1 MEGEAV
7 WHAWGVTLMGF
18 SPAHI
23 KRCTLTWEAPD
34 YSASY
39 PAGYTDQG
47 VAVIAVAQEHRKA
60 QGFCYSALS
69 TVVFISKQDGT
80 RTVVNEEP
88 MLFTHVHSLMECCD
102 EVHPCLLGRAVLS
115 AWDVVPE
122 QYRQN
127 LVTIAADRKNL
138 KHLFRD
144 CDQLKG
150 IMEYRAF
157 EKVLDPYDNHSL
169 GEVHVK
175 LAGTPAYERMQAE
188 VCAARTAVDE
198 MVEEALT
205 PRPLDQLQDYSVFTD
220 CSFRSTHNKK
230 YQRGGRMGIA
240 GVSEDGFYFHAHYDG
255 VNIMTGELSA
265 MLAAYTVF
273 HSGSRRL
280 IIHTDSLGALTFVL
294 RLAHSRWAFEAWV
307 SEGIQDER
315 VVAQMRSLTEAIRE
329 KRVLVK
335 HVPGHTG
342 HGLQESSD
350 SVSKM
355 HRHFPGQIVDKRH
368 QSEFNQR
375 CESIITALSGCAKAV
390 RLLAPEWLQI
400 KPSSIHTGN
409 RLWR

>member
-1 MEGEAV
+1 MV
-7 WHAWGVTLMGF
+7 F

-23 KRCTLTWEAPD
+23 KRCALTWEAPD

-47 VAVIAVAQEHRKA
+47 VAVIAVAQEHRQA

-80 RTVVNEEP
+80 RTVINEEP
-88 MLFTHVHSLMECCD
+88 LLFQHTHSLMESCD
-102 EVHPCLLGRAVLS
+102 EVHPRLLGRAVLA
-115 AWDVVPE
+115 AWDHIPE
-122 QYRQN
+122 QYRCN
-127 LVTIAADRKNL
+127 LVTIAADRKHL

-144 CDQLKG
+144 CDHLKT

-188 VCAARTAVDE
+188 VTRTRETVDA
-198 MVEEALT
+198 MVHDALA
-205 PRPLDQLQDYSVFTD
+205 PRPLEQLEDYSVFTD

-240 GVSEDGFYFHAHYDG
+240 GVSEDGFYFHSHYDG

-265 MLAAYTVF
+265 VLAAYTVF

-280 IIHTDSLGALTFVL
+280 IINTDSLGAITFVL
-294 RLAHSRWAFEAWV
+294 RLAHSRWTFETWA
-307 SEGIQDER
+307 SEGVQDER

-355 HRHFPGQIVDKRH
+355 HRHFPGQVVDKRH

-375 CESIITALSGCAKAV
+375 CESIITALAGCAKAV
-390 RLLAPEWLQI
+390 RLMAPDWVQI
-400 KPSSIHTGN
+400 KPSSIHAGN

>member
-1 MEGEAV
+1 MV
-7 WHAWGVTLMGF
+7 F

-23 KRCTLTWEAPD
+23 KRCALTWEAPD

-47 VAVIAVAQEHRKA
+47 VAVIAVAQEHRQA

-80 RTVVNEEP
+80 RAVINEEP
-88 MLFTHVHSLMECCD
+88 LLFQHTHSLMESCD
-102 EVHPCLLGRAVLS
+102 EVHPRLLGRAVLA
-115 AWDVVPE
+115 AWDHIPE
-122 QYRQN
+122 QYRCN
-127 LVTIAADRKNL
+127 LVTIAADRKHL

-144 CDQLKG
+144 CDHLKT

-175 LAGTPAYERMQAE
+175 LAGPPAYERMQAE
-188 VCAARTAVDE
+188 VTRTRETVDA
-198 MVEEALT
+198 MVHDALA
-205 PRPLDQLQDYSVFTD
+205 PRPLEQLEDYSVFTD

-240 GVSEDGFYFHAHYDG
+240 GVSEDGFYFHSHYDG

-265 MLAAYTVF
+265 VLAAYTVF

-280 IIHTDSLGALTFVL
+280 IINTDSLGAITFVL
-294 RLAHSRWAFEAWV
+294 RLAHSRWTFETWA
-307 SEGIQDER
+307 SEGVQDER

-375 CESIITALSGCAKAV
+375 CESIITALAGCAKAV
-390 RLLAPEWLQI
+390 RLMAPDWVQI
-400 KPSSIHTGN
+400 KPSSIHAGN

>member
-1 MEGEAV
+1 MV
-7 WHAWGVTLMGF
+7 F

-23 KRCTLTWEAPD
+23 KRCALTWEAPD

-47 VAVIAVAQEHRKA
+47 VAVIAVAQEHRQA

-80 RTVVNEEP
+80 RAVINEEP
-88 MLFTHVHSLMECCD
+88 LLFQHTHSLMESCD
-102 EVHPCLLGRAVLS
+102 EVHPRLLGRAVLA
-115 AWDVVPE
+115 AWDHIPE
-122 QYRQN
+122 QYRCN
-127 LVTIAADRKNL
+127 LVTIAADRKHL

-144 CDQLKG
+144 CDHLKT

-188 VCAARTAVDE
+188 VTRTRETVDD
-198 MVEEALT
+198 MVHDALA
-205 PRPLDQLQDYSVFTD
+205 PRPLEQLEAYSVFTD

-240 GVSEDGFYFHAHYDG
+240 GVSEDGFYFHSHYDG

-265 MLAAYTVF
+265 VLAAYTVF

-280 IIHTDSLGALTFVL
+280 IINTDSLGAITFVL
-294 RLAHSRWAFEAWV
+294 RLAHSRWTFETWA
-307 SEGIQDER
+307 SEGVQDER

-375 CESIITALSGCAKAV
+375 CESIITALAGCAKAV
-390 RLLAPEWLQI
+390 RLMAPDWVQI
-400 KPSSIHTGN
+400 KPSSIHAGN

>member
-1 MEGEAV
+1 MV
-7 WHAWGVTLMGF
+7 F

-23 KRCTLTWEAPD
+23 KRCALTWEAPD

-47 VAVIAVAQEHRKA
+47 VAVIAVAQEHRQA

-80 RTVVNEEP
+80 RAVINEEP
-88 MLFTHVHSLMECCD
+88 LLFQHTHSLMESCD
-102 EVHPCLLGRAVLS
+102 EVHPRLLGRAVLA
-115 AWDVVPE
+115 AWDHIPE
-122 QYRQN
+122 QYRCN
-127 LVTIAADRKNL
+127 LVTIAADRKHL

-144 CDQLKG
+144 CDHLKT

-188 VCAARTAVDE
+188 VTRTRETVDA
-198 MVEEALT
+198 MVHDALA
-205 PRPLDQLQDYSVFTD
+205 PRPLEQLEDYSVFTD

-240 GVSEDGFYFHAHYDG
+240 GVSEDGFYFHSHYDG

-265 MLAAYTVF
+265 VLAAYTVF

-280 IIHTDSLGALTFVL
+280 IINTDSLGAITFVL
-294 RLAHSRWAFEAWV
+294 RLAHSRWAFETWA
-307 SEGIQDER
+307 SEGVQDER
-315 VVAQMRSLTEAIRE
+315 VVAQMRALTEAIRE

-375 CESIITALSGCAKAV
+375 CESIITALAGCAKAV
-390 RLLAPEWLQI
+390 RLMAPDWMQI
-400 KPSSIHTGN
+400 KPSSIHAGN

>member
-1 MEGEAV
+1 MV
-7 WHAWGVTLMGF
+7 F

-23 KRCTLTWEAPD
+23 KRCALTWEAPD

-47 VAVIAVAQEHRKA
+47 VAVIAVAQEHRQA

-80 RTVVNEEP
+80 RAVINEEP
-88 MLFTHVHSLMECCD
+88 LLFQHTHSLMESCD
-102 EVHPCLLGRAVLS
+102 EVHPRLLGRAVLA
-115 AWDVVPE
+115 AWDHIPE
-122 QYRQN
+122 QYRCN
-127 LVTIAADRKNL
+127 LVTIAADRKHL

-144 CDQLKG
+144 CDHLKT

-188 VCAARTAVDE
+188 VTRTRETVDD
-198 MVEEALT
+198 MVHDALA
-205 PRPLDQLQDYSVFTD
+205 PRPLEQLEDYSVFTD

-240 GVSEDGFYFHAHYDG
+240 GVSEDGFYFHSHYDG

-265 MLAAYTVF
+265 VLAAYTVF

-280 IIHTDSLGALTFVL
+280 IINTDSLGAITFVL
-294 RLAHSRWAFEAWV
+294 RLAHSRWTFETWASDGV
-307 SEGIQDER
+307 QDER

-375 CESIITALSGCAKAV
+375 CESIITALAGCAKAV
-390 RLLAPEWLQI
+390 RLMAPDWVQI
-400 KPSSIHTGN
+400 KPSSIHAGN

>member
-1 MEGEAV
+1 MV
-7 WHAWGVTLMGF
+7 F

-23 KRCTLTWEAPD
+23 KRCALTWEAPD

-47 VAVIAVAQEHRKA
+47 VAVIAVAQEHRQA

-80 RTVVNEEP
+80 RAVINEEP
-88 MLFTHVHSLMECCD
+88 LLFQHTHSLMESCD
-102 EVHPCLLGRAVLS
+102 EGHPRLLGRAVLA
-115 AWDVVPE
+115 AWDHIPE
-122 QYRQN
+122 QYRCN
-127 LVTIAADRKNL
+127 LVTIAADRKHL

-144 CDQLKG
+144 CDHLKT

-188 VCAARTAVDE
+188 VTRTRETVDA
-198 MVEEALT
+198 MVHDALA
-205 PRPLDQLQDYSVFTD
+205 PRPLEQLEDYSVFTD

-240 GVSEDGFYFHAHYDG
+240 GVSEDGFYFHSHYDG

-265 MLAAYTVF
+265 VLAAYTVF

-280 IIHTDSLGALTFVL
+280 IINTDSLGAITFVL
-294 RLAHSRWAFEAWV
+294 RLAHSRWTFETWA
-307 SEGIQDER
+307 SEGVQDER

-375 CESIITALSGCAKAV
+375 CESIITALAGCAKAV
-390 RLLAPEWLQI
+390 RLMAPDWVQI
-400 KPSSIHTGN
+400 KPSSIHAGN

>member
-1 MEGEAV
+1 MV
-7 WHAWGVTLMGF
+7 F

-23 KRCTLTWEAPD
+23 KRCALTWEAPD

-47 VAVIAVAQEHRKA
+47 VAVIAVAQEHRQA

-69 TVVFISKQDGT
+69 TVVFISKQDGA
-80 RTVVNEEP
+80 RVVINEEP
-88 MLFTHVHSLMECCD
+88 LLFQHTHSLMESCD
-102 EVHPCLLGRAVLS
+102 EVHPRLLGRAVLA
-115 AWDVVPE
+115 AWDHIPE
-122 QYRQN
+122 QYRCN
-127 LVTIAADRKNL
+127 LVTIAADRKHL

-144 CDQLKG
+144 CDHLKT

-188 VCAARTAVDE
+188 VTRTRETVDA
-198 MVEEALT
+198 MVHDALA
-205 PRPLDQLQDYSVFTD
+205 PRPLEQLEDYSVFTD

-240 GVSEDGFYFHAHYDG
+240 GVSEDGFYFHSHYDG

-265 MLAAYTVF
+265 VLAAYTVF

-280 IIHTDSLGALTFVL
+280 IINTDSLGAITFVL
-294 RLAHSRWAFEAWV
+294 RLAHSRWTFETWA
-307 SEGIQDER
+307 SEGVQDER

-342 HGLQESSD
+342 HGLLESSD

-375 CESIITALSGCAKAV
+375 CESIITALAGCAKAV
-390 RLLAPEWLQI
+390 RLMAPDWVQI
-400 KPSSIHTGN
+400 KPSSIHAGN

>member
-1 MEGEAV
+1 MV
-7 WHAWGVTLMGF
+7 F

-23 KRCTLTWEAPD
+23 KRCALTWEAPD

-47 VAVIAVAQEHRKA
+47 VAVIAVAQEHRQA

-69 TVVFISKQDGT
+69 TVVFISKQEGT
-80 RTVVNEEP
+80 RAVINEEP
-88 MLFTHVHSLMECCD
+88 LLFQHTHSLMESCD
-102 EVHPCLLGRAVLS
+102 EVHPRLLGRAVLA
-115 AWDVVPE
+115 AWDHIPE
-122 QYRQN
+122 QYRCN
-127 LVTIAADRKNL
+127 LVTIAADRKHL

-144 CDQLKG
+144 CDHLKT

-188 VCAARTAVDE
+188 VTRTRETVDA
-198 MVEEALT
+198 MVHDALA
-205 PRPLDQLQDYSVFTD
+205 PRPLEQLEDYSVFTD

-240 GVSEDGFYFHAHYDG
+240 GVSEDGFYFHSHYDG

-265 MLAAYTVF
+265 VLAAYTVF

-280 IIHTDSLGALTFVL
+280 IINTDSLGAITFVL
-294 RLAHSRWAFEAWV
+294 RLAHSRWTFETWA
-307 SEGIQDER
+307 SEGVQDER

-375 CESIITALSGCAKAV
+375 CESIITALAGCAKAV
-390 RLLAPEWLQI
+390 RLMAPDWVQI
-400 KPSSIHTGN
+400 KPSSIHAGN

>member
-1 MEGEAV
+1 MV
-7 WHAWGVTLMGF
+7 F

-23 KRCTLTWEAPD
+23 KRCALTWEAPD

-47 VAVIAVAQEHRKA
+47 VAVIAVAQEHRQA

-80 RTVVNEEP
+80 RAVINEEP
-88 MLFTHVHSLMECCD
+88 LLFQHTHSLMESCD
-102 EVHPCLLGRAVLS
+102 EVHPRLLGRAVLA
-115 AWDVVPE
+115 AWDHIPE
-122 QYRQN
+122 QYRCN
-127 LVTIAADRKNL
+127 LVTIAADRKHL

-144 CDQLKG
+144 CDHLKT

-188 VCAARTAVDE
+188 VTRTRETVDA
-198 MVEEALT
+198 MVHDALA
-205 PRPLDQLQDYSVFTD
+205 PRPLEQLEDYSVFTD

-240 GVSEDGFYFHAHYDG
+240 GVSEDGFYFHSHYDG

-265 MLAAYTVF
+265 VLVAYTVF

-280 IIHTDSLGALTFVL
+280 IINTDSLGAITFVL
-294 RLAHSRWAFEAWV
+294 RLAHSRWTFETWA
-307 SEGIQDER
+307 SEGVQDER

-375 CESIITALSGCAKAV
+375 CESIITALAGCAKAV
-390 RLLAPEWLQI
+390 RLMAPDWVQI
-400 KPSSIHTGN
+400 KPSSIHAGN

>member
-1 MEGEAV
+1 MV
-7 WHAWGVTLMGF
+7 F

-23 KRCTLTWEAPD
+23 KRCALTWEAPD

-47 VAVIAVAQEHRKA
+47 VAVIAVAQEHRQA

-80 RTVVNEEP
+80 RAVINEEP
-88 MLFTHVHSLMECCD
+88 LLFQHTHSLMESCD
-102 EVHPCLLGRAVLS
+102 EVHPRLLGRAVLA
-115 AWDVVPE
+115 AWDYIPE
-122 QYRQN
+122 QYRCN
-127 LVTIAADRKNL
+127 LVTIAADRKHL

-144 CDQLKG
+144 CDHLKT

-188 VCAARTAVDE
+188 VTRTRETVDA
-198 MVEEALT
+198 MVHDALA
-205 PRPLDQLQDYSVFTD
+205 PRPLEQLEDYSVFTD

-230 YQRGGRMGIA
+230 YQRGGRMDIA
-240 GVSEDGFYFHAHYDG
+240 GVSEDGFYFHSHYDG

-265 MLAAYTVF
+265 VLAAYTVF

-280 IIHTDSLGALTFVL
+280 IINTDSLGAITFVL
-294 RLAHSRWAFEAWV
+294 RLAHSRWTFETWA
-307 SEGIQDER
+307 SEGVQDER

-375 CESIITALSGCAKAV
+375 CESIITALAGCAKAV
-390 RLLAPEWLQI
+390 RLMAPDWVQI
-400 KPSSIHTGN
+400 KPSSIHAGN

>member
-1 MEGEAV
+1 MV
-7 WHAWGVTLMGF
+7 F

-23 KRCTLTWEAPD
+23 KRCALTWEAPD

-47 VAVIAVAQEHRKA
+47 VAVIAVAQEHRQA

-69 TVVFISKQDGT
+69 TVVFISKQDCT
-80 RTVVNEEP
+80 RAVINEEP
-88 MLFTHVHSLMECCD
+88 LLFQHTHSLMESCD
-102 EVHPCLLGRAVLS
+102 EVHPRLLGRAVLA
-115 AWDVVPE
+115 AWDHIPE
-122 QYRQN
+122 QYRCN
-127 LVTIAADRKNL
+127 LVTIAADRKHL

-144 CDQLKG
+144 CDHLKT

-188 VCAARTAVDE
+188 VTRTRETVDA
-198 MVEEALT
+198 MVHDALA
-205 PRPLDQLQDYSVFTD
+205 PRPLEQLEDYNVFTD

-240 GVSEDGFYFHAHYDG
+240 GVSEDGFYFHSHYDG

-265 MLAAYTVF
+265 VLAAYTVF

-280 IIHTDSLGALTFVL
+280 IINTDSLGAITFVL
-294 RLAHSRWAFEAWV
+294 RLAHSRWTFETWA
-307 SEGIQDER
+307 SEGVQDER

-375 CESIITALSGCAKAV
+375 CESIITALAGCAKAV
-390 RLLAPEWLQI
+390 RLMAPDWVQI
-400 KPSSIHTGN
+400 KPSSIHAGN

>member
-1 MEGEAV
+1 MV
-7 WHAWGVTLMGF
+7 F

-23 KRCTLTWEAPD
+23 KRCALTWEAPD

-47 VAVIAVAQEHRKA
+47 VAVIAVAQEHRQA

-80 RTVVNEEP
+80 RSVINEEP
-88 MLFTHVHSLMECCD
+88 LLFQHTHSLMESCD
-102 EVHPCLLGRAVLS
+102 EVHPRLLGRAVLA
-115 AWDVVPE
+115 AWDHIPE
-122 QYRQN
+122 QYRCN
-127 LVTIAADRKNL
+127 LVTIAADRKHL

-144 CDQLKG
+144 CDHLKT

-188 VCAARTAVDE
+188 VTRTRETVDA
-198 MVEEALT
+198 MVHDALA
-205 PRPLDQLQDYSVFTD
+205 PRPLEQLEDYSVFTD

-240 GVSEDGFYFHAHYDG
+240 GVSEDGFYFHSHYDG

-265 MLAAYTVF
+265 VLAAYTVF

-280 IIHTDSLGALTFVL
+280 IINTDSLGAITFVL
-294 RLAHSRWAFEAWV
+294 RLAHSRWTFETWA
-307 SEGIQDER
+307 SEGVQDER

-375 CESIITALSGCAKAV
+375 CESIITALAGCAKAV
-390 RLLAPEWLQI
+390 RLMAPDWVQI
-400 KPSSIHTGN
+400 KPSSIHAGN

>member
-1 MEGEAV
+1 MV
-7 WHAWGVTLMGF
+7 F

-23 KRCTLTWEAPD
+23 KRCALTWEAPD

-47 VAVIAVAQEHRKA
+47 VAVIAVAQEHRQA

-69 TVVFISKQDGT
+69 TVVFISKQDGA
-80 RTVVNEEP
+80 RVVINEEP
-88 MLFTHVHSLMECCD
+88 LLFQHTHSLMESCD
-102 EVHPCLLGRAVLS
+102 EVHPRLLGRAVLA
-115 AWDVVPE
+115 AWDHIPE
-122 QYRQN
+122 QYRCN
-127 LVTIAADRKNL
+127 LVTIAADRQHL

-144 CDQLKG
+144 CDHLKT

-188 VCAARTAVDE
+188 VTRTRETVDA
-198 MVEEALT
+198 MVHDALA
-205 PRPLDQLQDYSVFTD
+205 PRPLEQLEDYSVFTD

-240 GVSEDGFYFHAHYDG
+240 GVSEDGFYFHSHYDG

-265 MLAAYTVF
+265 VLAAYTVF

-280 IIHTDSLGALTFVL
+280 IINTDSLGAITFVL
-294 RLAHSRWAFEAWV
+294 RLAHSRWTFETWA
-307 SEGIQDER
+307 SEGVQDER

-375 CESIITALSGCAKAV
+375 CESIITALAGCATAV
-390 RLLAPEWLQI
+390 RLMAPDWVQI
-400 KPSSIHTGN
+400 KPSSIHAGN

>member
-1 MEGEAV
+1 MV
-7 WHAWGVTLMGF
+7 F

-23 KRCTLTWEAPD
+23 KRCALTWEAPD

-47 VAVIAVAQEHRKA
+47 VAVIAVAQEHRQA

-80 RTVVNEEP
+80 RAVINEEP
-88 MLFTHVHSLMECCD
+88 LLFQHTHSLMESCD
-102 EVHPCLLGRAVLS
+102 EVHPRLLGRAVLA
-115 AWDVVPE
+115 AWDYIPE
-122 QYRQN
+122 QYRCN
-127 LVTIAADRKNL
+127 LVTIAADRKHL

-144 CDQLKG
+144 CDHLKT

-188 VCAARTAVDE
+188 VTRTRETVDD
-198 MVEEALT
+198 MVHDALA
-205 PRPLDQLQDYSVFTD
+205 PRPLEQLEDYSVFTD

-240 GVSEDGFYFHAHYDG
+240 GVSEDGFYFHSHYDG

-265 MLAAYTVF
+265 VLAAYTVF

-280 IIHTDSLGALTFVL
+280 IINTDSLGAITFVL
-294 RLAHSRWAFEAWV
+294 RLAHSRWTFETWA
-307 SEGIQDER
+307 SEGVQDER

-375 CESIITALSGCAKAV
+375 CESIITALAGCAKAV
-390 RLLAPEWLQI
+390 RLMAPDWVQI
-400 KPSSIHTGN
+400 KPSSIHAGN

>member
-1 MEGEAV
+1 MV
-7 WHAWGVTLMGF
+7 F

-23 KRCTLTWEAPD
+23 KRCALTWEAPD

-47 VAVIAVAQEHRKA
+47 VAVIAVAQEHRQA

-80 RTVVNEEP
+80 RAVINEEP
-88 MLFTHVHSLMECCD
+88 LLFQHTHSLMESCD
-102 EVHPCLLGRAVLS
+102 EVHPRLLGRAVLA
-115 AWDVVPE
+115 AWDHIPE
-122 QYRQN
+122 QYRCN
-127 LVTIAADRKNL
+127 LVTIAADRKHL

-144 CDQLKG
+144 CDHLKT

-188 VCAARTAVDE
+188 VTRTRETVDA
-198 MVEEALT
+198 MVHDALA
-205 PRPLDQLQDYSVFTD
+205 PRPLEQLEDYSVFTD

-240 GVSEDGFYFHAHYDG
+240 GVSEDGFYFHSHYDG

-265 MLAAYTVF
+265 VLAAYTVF

-280 IIHTDSLGALTFVL
+280 IINTDSLGAITFVL
-294 RLAHSRWAFEAWV
+294 RLAHSRWTFETWA
-307 SEGIQDER
+307 SEGVQDER

-375 CESIITALSGCAKAV
+375 CESIITALAGCAKAV
-390 RLLAPEWLQI
+390 RLMGPDWVQI
-400 KPSSIHTGN
+400 KPSSIHAGN

>member
-1 MEGEAV
+1 MV
-7 WHAWGVTLMGF
+7 F

-23 KRCTLTWEAPD
+23 KRCALTWEAPD

-47 VAVIAVAQEHRKA
+47 VAVIAVAQEHRQA

-80 RTVVNEEP
+80 RAVINEEP
-88 MLFTHVHSLMECCD
+88 LLFQHTHSLMESCD
-102 EVHPCLLGRAVLS
+102 EVHPRLLGRAVLA
-115 AWDVVPE
+115 AWDHIPE
-122 QYRQN
+122 QYRCN
-127 LVTIAADRKNL
+127 LVTIAADRKHL

-144 CDQLKG
+144 CDHLKT

-188 VCAARTAVDE
+188 VTRTREAVDA
-198 MVEEALT
+198 MVHDALA
-205 PRPLDQLQDYSVFTD
+205 PRPLEQLEDYSVFTD

-240 GVSEDGFYFHAHYDG
+240 GVSEDGFYFHSHYDG

-265 MLAAYTVF
+265 VLAAYTVF

-280 IIHTDSLGALTFVL
+280 IINTDSLGAITFVL
-294 RLAHSRWAFEAWV
+294 RLAHSRWTFDTWA
-307 SEGIQDER
+307 SEGVQDER

-375 CESIITALSGCAKAV
+375 CESIITALAGCAKAV
-390 RLLAPEWLQI
+390 RLMAPDWVQI
-400 KPSSIHTGN
+400 KPSSIHAGN

>member
-1 MEGEAV
+1 MTALV
-7 WHAWGVTLMGF
+7 F

-23 KRCTLTWEAPD
+23 KRCALTWEAPD

-47 VAVIAVAQEHRKA
+47 VAVIAVAQEHRQA

-80 RTVVNEEP
+80 RAVINEEP
-88 MLFTHVHSLMECCD
+88 LLFQHTHSLMESCD
-102 EVHPCLLGRAVLS
+102 EVHPRLLGRAVLA
-115 AWDVVPE
+115 AWDHIPE
-122 QYRQN
+122 QYRCN
-127 LVTIAADRKNL
+127 LVTIAADRKHL

-144 CDQLKG
+144 CDHLKT

-188 VCAARTAVDE
+188 VTRTRETVDD
-198 MVEEALT
+198 MVHDALA
-205 PRPLDQLQDYSVFTD
+205 PRPLEQLEDYSVFTD

-240 GVSEDGFYFHAHYDG
+240 GVSEDGFYFHSHYDG

-265 MLAAYTVF
+265 VLAAYTVF

-280 IIHTDSLGALTFVL
+280 IINTDSLGAITFVL
-294 RLAHSRWAFEAWV
+294 RLAHSRWTFETWA
-307 SEGIQDER
+307 SEGVQDER

-375 CESIITALSGCAKAV
+375 CESIITALAGCAKAV
-390 RLLAPEWLQI
+390 RLMAPDWVQI
-400 KPSSIHTGN
+400 KPSSIHAGN

>member
-1 MEGEAV
+1 MV
-7 WHAWGVTLMGF
+7 F

-23 KRCTLTWEAPD
+23 KRCALTWEAPD

-47 VAVIAVAQEHRKA
+47 VAVIAVAQEHRQA

-80 RTVVNEEP
+80 RAVINEEP
-88 MLFTHVHSLMECCD
+88 LLFQHTHSLMESCD
-102 EVHPCLLGRAVLS
+102 EVHPRLLGRAVLA
-115 AWDVVPE
+115 AWDHIPE
-122 QYRQN
+122 QYRCN
-127 LVTIAADRKNL
+127 LVTIAADRKHL

-144 CDQLKG
+144 CDHLKT

-188 VCAARTAVDE
+188 VTRTRETVEA
-198 MVEEALT
+198 MVHDALA
-205 PRPLDQLQDYSVFTD
+205 PRPLEQLEDYSVFTD

-240 GVSEDGFYFHAHYDG
+240 GVSEDGFYFHSHYDG

-265 MLAAYTVF
+265 VLAAYTVF

-280 IIHTDSLGALTFVL
+280 IINTDSLGAITFVL
-294 RLAHSRWAFEAWV
+294 RLAHSRWTFETWA
-307 SEGIQDER
+307 SEGVQDER
-315 VVAQMRSLTEAIRE
+315 VVAQMRSLTKAIRE

-375 CESIITALSGCAKAV
+375 CESIITALAGCAKAV
-390 RLLAPEWLQI
+390 RLMAPDWVQI
-400 KPSSIHTGN
+400 KPSSIHAGN

>member
-1 MEGEAV
+1 MV
-7 WHAWGVTLMGF
+7 F

-23 KRCTLTWEAPD
+23 KRCALTWEAPD

-47 VAVIAVAQEHRKA
+47 VAVIAVAQEHRQA

-80 RTVVNEEP
+80 RAVINEEP
-88 MLFTHVHSLMECCD
+88 LLFQHTHSLMESCD
-102 EVHPCLLGRAVLS
+102 EVHPRLLGRAVLA
-115 AWDVVPE
+115 AWDHIPE
-122 QYRQN
+122 QYRCN
-127 LVTIAADRKNL
+127 LVTIAADRKHL

-144 CDQLKG
+144 CDHLKT

-188 VCAARTAVDE
+188 VTRTRETVDA
-198 MVEEALT
+198 MVHDALA
-205 PRPLDQLQDYSVFTD
+205 PRPLEQLEDYNVFTD

-240 GVSEDGFYFHAHYDG
+240 GVSEDGFYFHSHYDG

-265 MLAAYTVF
+265 VLAAYTVF

-280 IIHTDSLGALTFVL
+280 IINTDSLGAITFVL
-294 RLAHSRWAFEAWV
+294 RLAHSRWTFETWA
-307 SEGIQDER
+307 SEGVQDER
-315 VVAQMRSLTEAIRE
+315 VVAQTRSLTEAIRE

-375 CESIITALSGCAKAV
+375 CESIITALAGCAKAV
-390 RLLAPEWLQI
+390 RLMAPDWVQI
-400 KPSSIHTGN
+400 KPSSIHAGN

>member
-1 MEGEAV
+1 MV
-7 WHAWGVTLMGF
+7 F

-23 KRCTLTWEAPD
+23 KRCALTWEAPD

-47 VAVIAVAQEHRKA
+47 VAVIAVAQEHRQV

-80 RTVVNEEP
+80 RAVINEEP
-88 MLFTHVHSLMECCD
+88 LLFQHTHSLMESCD
-102 EVHPCLLGRAVLS
+102 EVHPRLLGRAVLA
-115 AWDVVPE
+115 AWDHIPE
-122 QYRQN
+122 QYRCN
-127 LVTIAADRKNL
+127 LVTIAADRKHL

-144 CDQLKG
+144 CDHLKT

-175 LAGTPAYERMQAE
+175 LAGTPAYEWMQAE
-188 VCAARTAVDE
+188 VTRTRETVDD
-198 MVEEALT
+198 MVHDALA
-205 PRPLDQLQDYSVFTD
+205 PRPLEQLEDYSVFTD

-240 GVSEDGFYFHAHYDG
+240 GVSEDGFYFHSHYDG

-265 MLAAYTVF
+265 VLAAYTVF

-280 IIHTDSLGALTFVL
+280 IINTDSLGAITFVL
-294 RLAHSRWAFEAWV
+294 RLAHSRWTFETWA
-307 SEGIQDER
+307 SEGVQDER

-375 CESIITALSGCAKAV
+375 CESIITALAGCAKAV
-390 RLLAPEWLQI
+390 RLMAPDWVQI
-400 KPSSIHTGN
+400 KPSSIHAGN

>member
-1 MEGEAV
+1 MV
-7 WHAWGVTLMGF
+7 F

-23 KRCTLTWEAPD
+23 KRCALTWEAPD

-47 VAVIAVAQEHRKA
+47 VAVIAVAQEHRQA

-80 RTVVNEEP
+80 RAIINEEP
-88 MLFTHVHSLMECCD
+88 LLFQHTHSLMESCD
-102 EVHPCLLGRAVLS
+102 EVHPRLLGRAVLA
-115 AWDVVPE
+115 AWDHIPE
-122 QYRQN
+122 QYRCN
-127 LVTIAADRKNL
+127 LVTIAADRKHL

-144 CDQLKG
+144 CDHLKT

-188 VCAARTAVDE
+188 VTRTRETVDA
-198 MVEEALT
+198 MVHDALA
-205 PRPLDQLQDYSVFTD
+205 PRPLEQLEDYSVFTD

-240 GVSEDGFYFHAHYDG
+240 GVSEDGFYFHSHYDG

-265 MLAAYTVF
+265 VLAAYTVF

-280 IIHTDSLGALTFVL
+280 IINTDSLGAITFVL
-294 RLAHSRWAFEAWV
+294 RLAHSRWTFETWA
-307 SEGIQDER
+307 SEGVQDER
-315 VVAQMRSLTEAIRE
+315 VIAQMRSLTEAIRE

-390 RLLAPEWLQI
+390 RLMAPDWVQI
-400 KPSSIHTGN
+400 KPSSIHAGN

>member
-1 MEGEAV
+1 MV
-7 WHAWGVTLMGF
+7 F

-23 KRCTLTWEAPD
+23 KRCALTWEAPD

-47 VAVIAVAQEHRKA
+47 VAVIAVAQEHRQA

-80 RTVVNEEP
+80 RAVINEEP
-88 MLFTHVHSLMECCD
+88 LLFQHTHSLMESCD
-102 EVHPCLLGRAVLS
+102 EVHPRLLGRAVLA
-115 AWDVVPE
+115 AWDHIPE
-122 QYRQN
+122 QYRCN
-127 LVTIAADRKNL
+127 LVTIAADRKHL

-144 CDQLKG
+144 CDHLKT

-188 VCAARTAVDE
+188 VTRTRETVDA
-198 MVEEALT
+198 MVHDALA
-205 PRPLDQLQDYSVFTD
+205 PRPLEQLEDYSVFTD

-240 GVSEDGFYFHAHYDG
+240 GVSEDGFYFHSHYDG

-265 MLAAYTVF
+265 VLAAYTVC

-280 IIHTDSLGALTFVL
+280 IINTDSLGAITFVL
-294 RLAHSRWAFEAWV
+294 RLAHSRWTFETWA
-307 SEGIQDER
+307 SEGVQDER

-375 CESIITALSGCAKAV
+375 CESIITALAGCAKAV
-390 RLLAPEWLQI
+390 RLMAPDWVQI
-400 KPSSIHTGN
+400 KPSSIHAGN

>member
-1 MEGEAV
+1 MV
-7 WHAWGVTLMGF
+7 F

-23 KRCTLTWEAPD
+23 KRCALTWEAPD

-47 VAVIAVAQEHRKA
+47 VAVIAVAQEHRQA

-80 RTVVNEEP
+80 RAVINEEP
-88 MLFTHVHSLMECCD
+88 LLFQHTHSLMESCD
-102 EVHPCLLGRAVLS
+102 EVHPRLLGRAVLA
-115 AWDVVPE
+115 AWDHIPE
-122 QYRQN
+122 QYRCN
-127 LVTIAADRKNL
+127 LVTIAADRKHL

-144 CDQLKG
+144 CDHLKT

-157 EKVLDPYDNHSL
+157 EKVLDPYDTHSL

-188 VCAARTAVDE
+188 VTRTRETVDD
-198 MVEEALT
+198 MVHDALA
-205 PRPLDQLQDYSVFTD
+205 PRPLEQLEDYSVFTD

-240 GVSEDGFYFHAHYDG
+240 GVSEDGFYFHSHYDG

-265 MLAAYTVF
+265 VLAAYTVF

-280 IIHTDSLGALTFVL
+280 IINTESLGAITFVL
-294 RLAHSRWAFEAWV
+294 RLAHSRWTFETWA
-307 SEGIQDER
+307 SEGVQDER

-375 CESIITALSGCAKAV
+375 CESIITALAGCAKAV
-390 RLLAPEWLQI
+390 RLMAPDWVQI
-400 KPSSIHTGN
+400 KPSSIHAGN

>member
-1 MEGEAV
+1 MV
-7 WHAWGVTLMGF
+7 F

-23 KRCTLTWEAPD
+23 KRCALTWEAPD

-47 VAVIAVAQEHRKA
+47 VAVIAVAQEHRQA

-69 TVVFISKQDGT
+69 TVVFISKQDGA
-80 RTVVNEEP
+80 RVVINEEP
-88 MLFTHVHSLMECCD
+88 LLFQHTHSLMESCD
-102 EVHPCLLGRAVLS
+102 EVHPRLLGRAVLA
-115 AWDVVPE
+115 AWDHIPE
-122 QYRQN
+122 QYRCN
-127 LVTIAADRKNL
+127 LVTIAADRKHL

-144 CDQLKG
+144 CDHLKT

-188 VCAARTAVDE
+188 VTRTRETVDA
-198 MVEEALT
+198 MVHDALA
-205 PRPLDQLQDYSVFTD
+205 PRPLEQLEDYSVFTD

-240 GVSEDGFYFHAHYDG
+240 GVSEDGFYFHSHYDG

-265 MLAAYTVF
+265 VLAAYTVF

-280 IIHTDSLGALTFVL
+280 IINTDSLGAITFVL
-294 RLAHSRWAFEAWV
+294 RLAHSRWTFETWA
-307 SEGIQDER
+307 SEGVQDER

-375 CESIITALSGCAKAV
+375 CESIITALAGCAKAV
-390 RLLAPEWLQI
+390 RLMAPDWVQI
-400 KPSSIHTGN
+400 KPSSIHAGN

>member
-1 MEGEAV
+1 MV
-7 WHAWGVTLMGF
+7 F

-23 KRCTLTWEAPD
+23 KRCALTWEAPD

-47 VAVIAVAQEHRKA
+47 VAVIAVAQEHRQA

-69 TVVFISKQDGT
+69 TVVFISKQDGA
-80 RTVVNEEP
+80 RVVINEEP
-88 MLFTHVHSLMECCD
+88 LLFQHTHSLMESCD
-102 EVHPCLLGRAVLS
+102 EVHPRLLGRAVLA
-115 AWDVVPE
+115 AWDHIPE
-122 QYRQN
+122 QYRCN
-127 LVTIAADRKNL
+127 LVTIAADRKHL

-144 CDQLKG
+144 CDHLKT

-188 VCAARTAVDE
+188 VTRTRETVDA
-198 MVEEALT
+198 MVHDALA
-205 PRPLDQLQDYSVFTD
+205 PRPLEQLEDYSVFTD

-240 GVSEDGFYFHAHYDG
+240 GVSEDGFYFHSHYDG

-265 MLAAYTVF
+265 VLAAYTVF

-280 IIHTDSLGALTFVL
+280 IINTDSLGAITFVL
-294 RLAHSRWAFEAWV
+294 RLAHSRWTFETWA
-307 SEGIQDER
+307 SEGVQDER

-368 QSEFNQR
+368 QSEFNQC
-375 CESIITALSGCAKAV
+375 CESIITALAGCAKAV
-390 RLLAPEWLQI
+390 RLMAPDWVQI
-400 KPSSIHTGN
+400 KPSSIHAGN

>member
-1 MEGEAV
+1 MV
-7 WHAWGVTLMGF
+7 F

-23 KRCTLTWEAPD
+23 KRCALTWEAPD

-47 VAVIAVAQEHRKA
+47 VAVIAVAQEHRQA

-80 RTVVNEEP
+80 RAVINEEP
-88 MLFTHVHSLMECCD
+88 LLFQHTHSLMESCD
-102 EVHPCLLGRAVLS
+102 EVHPRLLGRAVLA
-115 AWDVVPE
+115 AWDHIPE
-122 QYRQN
+122 QYRCN
-127 LVTIAADRKNL
+127 LVTIAADRKHL

-144 CDQLKG
+144 CDHLKT

-188 VCAARTAVDE
+188 VTRTRETVDA
-198 MVEEALT
+198 MVHDALA
-205 PRPLDQLQDYSVFTD
+205 PRPLEQLEDYSVFTD

-240 GVSEDGFYFHAHYDG
+240 GVSEDGFYFHSHYDG

-265 MLAAYTVF
+265 VLAAYTVF

-280 IIHTDSLGALTFVL
+280 IINTDSLGAITFVL
-294 RLAHSRWAFEAWV
+294 RLAHSRWTFETWA
-307 SEGIQDER
+307 SEGVQDER

-335 HVPGHTG
+335 HIPGHTG

-375 CESIITALSGCAKAV
+375 CESIITALAGCAKAV
-390 RLLAPEWLQI
+390 RLMAPDWVQI
-400 KPSSIHTGN
+400 KPSSIHAGN

>member
-1 MEGEAV
+1 MV
-7 WHAWGVTLMGF
+7 F

-23 KRCTLTWEAPD
+23 KRCALTWEAPD

-47 VAVIAVAQEHRKA
+47 VAVIAVAQEHRQA

-80 RTVVNEEP
+80 RAVINEEP
-88 MLFTHVHSLMECCD
+88 LLFQHTHSLMESCD
-102 EVHPCLLGRAVLS
+102 EVHPRLLGRAVLA
-115 AWDVVPE
+115 AWDHIPE
-122 QYRQN
+122 QYRCN
-127 LVTIAADRKNL
+127 LVTIAADRKHL

-144 CDQLKG
+144 CDHLKT

-157 EKVLDPYDNHSL
+157 EKVLDPYDTHSL

-188 VCAARTAVDE
+188 VTRTRETVDD
-198 MVEEALT
+198 MVHDALA
-205 PRPLDQLQDYSVFTD
+205 PRPLEQLEDYSVFTD

-240 GVSEDGFYFHAHYDG
+240 GVSEDGFYFHSHYDG

-265 MLAAYTVF
+265 VLAAYTVF

-280 IIHTDSLGALTFVL
+280 IINTESLGAITFVL
-294 RLAHSRWAFEAWV
+294 RLAHSRWTFETWA
-307 SEGIQDER
+307 SEGVQDER

-375 CESIITALSGCAKAV
+375 CQSIITALAGCAKAV
-390 RLLAPEWLQI
+390 RLMAPDWVQI
-400 KPSSIHTGN
+400 KPSSIHAGN

>member
-1 MEGEAV
+1 MV
-7 WHAWGVTLMGF
+7 F

-23 KRCTLTWEAPD
+23 KRCALTWEAPD

-47 VAVIAVAQEHRKA
+47 VAVIAVAQEHRQA

-80 RTVVNEEP
+80 RAVINEEP
-88 MLFTHVHSLMECCD
+88 LLFQHTHSLMESCD
-102 EVHPCLLGRAVLS
+102 EVHPRLLGRAVLA
-115 AWDVVPE
+115 AWDHIPE
-122 QYRQN
+122 QYRCN
-127 LVTIAADRKNL
+127 LVTIAADRKHL

-144 CDQLKG
+144 CDHLKT

-188 VCAARTAVDE
+188 VTRTRETVDT
-198 MVEEALT
+198 MVHDALA
-205 PRPLDQLQDYSVFTD
+205 PRPLEQLEDYSVFTD

-240 GVSEDGFYFHAHYDG
+240 GVSEDGFYFHSHYDG

-265 MLAAYTVF
+265 VLAAYTVF

-280 IIHTDSLGALTFVL
+280 IINTDSLGAITFVL
-294 RLAHSRWAFEAWV
+294 RLAHSRWTFETWA
-307 SEGIQDER
+307 SEGVQDER

-375 CESIITALSGCAKAV
+375 CESIITALAGCAKAV
-390 RLLAPEWLQI
+390 RLMAPDWVQI
-400 KPSSIHTGN
+400 KPSSIHAGN

>member
-1 MEGEAV
+1 LV
-7 WHAWGVTLMGF
+7 F

-23 KRCTLTWEAPD
+23 KRCALTWEAPD

-47 VAVIAVAQEHRKA
+47 VAVIAVAQEHRQA

-80 RTVVNEEP
+80 RAVINEEP
-88 MLFTHVHSLMECCD
+88 LLFQHTHSLMESCD
-102 EVHPCLLGRAVLS
+102 EVHPRLLGRAVLA
-115 AWDVVPE
+115 AWDHIPE
-122 QYRQN
+122 QYRCN
-127 LVTIAADRKNL
+127 LVTIAADRKHL

-144 CDQLKG
+144 CDHLKT

-188 VCAARTAVDE
+188 VTRTRESVDA
-198 MVEEALT
+198 MVHDALA
-205 PRPLDQLQDYSVFTD
+205 PRPLEQLEDYSVFTD

-240 GVSEDGFYFHAHYDG
+240 GVSEDGFYFHSHYDG

-265 MLAAYTVF
+265 VLAAYTVF

-280 IIHTDSLGALTFVL
+280 IINTDSLGAITFVL
-294 RLAHSRWAFEAWV
+294 RLAHSRWTFETWA
-307 SEGIQDER
+307 SEGVQDER

-375 CESIITALSGCAKAV
+375 CESIITALAGCAKAV
-390 RLLAPEWLQI
+390 RLMAPDWVQI
-400 KPSSIHTGN
+400 KPSSIHAGN

>member
-1 MEGEAV
+1 MV
-7 WHAWGVTLMGF
+7 F

-23 KRCTLTWEAPD
+23 KRCALTWEAPD

-47 VAVIAVAQEHRKA
+47 VAVIAVAQEHRQT

-80 RTVVNEEP
+80 RAVINEEP
-88 MLFTHVHSLMECCD
+88 LLFQHTHSLMESCD
-102 EVHPCLLGRAVLS
+102 EVHPRLLGRAVLA
-115 AWDVVPE
+115 AWDHIPE
-122 QYRQN
+122 QYRCN
-127 LVTIAADRKNL
+127 LVTIAADRKHL

-144 CDQLKG
+144 CDHLKT

-188 VCAARTAVDE
+188 VTRTRETVDA
-198 MVEEALT
+198 MVHDALA
-205 PRPLDQLQDYSVFTD
+205 PRPLEQLEDYSVFTD

-240 GVSEDGFYFHAHYDG
+240 GVSEDGFYFHSHYDG

-265 MLAAYTVF
+265 VLAAYTVF

-280 IIHTDSLGALTFVL
+280 IINTDSLGAITFVL
-294 RLAHSRWAFEAWV
+294 RLAHSRWTFETWA
-307 SEGIQDER
+307 SEGVQDER

-375 CESIITALSGCAKAV
+375 CESIITALAGCAKAV
-390 RLLAPEWLQI
+390 RLMAPDWVQI
-400 KPSSIHTGN
+400 KPSSIHAGN

>member
-1 MEGEAV
+1 MV
-7 WHAWGVTLMGF
+7 F

-23 KRCTLTWEAPD
+23 KRCALTWEAPD

-47 VAVIAVAQEHRKA
+47 VAVIAVAQEHRQA

-80 RTVVNEEP
+80 RAVINEEP
-88 MLFTHVHSLMECCD
+88 LLFQHTHSLMESCD
-102 EVHPCLLGRAVLS
+102 EVHPRLLGRAVLA
-115 AWDVVPE
+115 AWDHIPE
-122 QYRQN
+122 QYRCN
-127 LVTIAADRKNL
+127 LVTIAADRKHL

-144 CDQLKG
+144 CDHLKT

-188 VCAARTAVDE
+188 VTRTRETVDA
-198 MVEEALT
+198 MVHDALA
-205 PRPLDQLQDYSVFTD
+205 PRPLEQLEDYSVFTD

-240 GVSEDGFYFHAHYDG
+240 GVSEDGFYFHSHYDG

-265 MLAAYTVF
+265 VLAAYTVF

-280 IIHTDSLGALTFVL
+280 IINTDSLGAITFVL
-294 RLAHSRWAFEAWV
+294 RLAHSRWTFDTWA
-307 SEGIQDER
+307 SEGVQDER

-375 CESIITALSGCAKAV
+375 CESIITALAGCAKAV
-390 RLLAPEWLQI
+390 RLMAPDWVQI
-400 KPSSIHTGN
+400 KPSSIHAGN

>member
-1 MEGEAV
+1 MV
-7 WHAWGVTLMGF
+7 F

-23 KRCTLTWEAPD
+23 KRCALTWEAPD

-47 VAVIAVAQEHRKA
+47 VAVIAVAQEHRQA

-80 RTVVNEEP
+80 RAVINEEP
-88 MLFTHVHSLMECCD
+88 LLFQHTHSLMESCD
-102 EVHPCLLGRAVLS
+102 EVHPRLLGRAVLA
-115 AWDVVPE
+115 AWDHIPE
-122 QYRQN
+122 QYRCN
-127 LVTIAADRKNL
+127 LVTIAADRKHL

-144 CDQLKG
+144 CDHLKT

-188 VCAARTAVDE
+188 VTRTRETVDA
-198 MVEEALT
+198 MVHDALA
-205 PRPLDQLQDYSVFTD
+205 PRPLEQLEDYSVFTD

-240 GVSEDGFYFHAHYDG
+240 GVSEDGFYFHSHYDG

-265 MLAAYTVF
+265 VLAAYTVF

-280 IIHTDSLGALTFVL
+280 IINTDSLGAITFVL
-294 RLAHSRWAFEAWV
+294 RLAHSRWTFDTWA
-307 SEGIQDER
+307 SEGVQDER

-368 QSEFNQR
+368 RSEFNQR
-375 CESIITALSGCAKAV
+375 CESIITALAGCAKAV
-390 RLLAPEWLQI
+390 RLMAPDWVQI
-400 KPSSIHTGN
+400 KPSSIHAGN

>member
-1 MEGEAV
+1 LV
-7 WHAWGVTLMGF
+7 F

-23 KRCTLTWEAPD
+23 KRCALTWEAPD

-47 VAVIAVAQEHRKA
+47 VAVIAVAQEHRQA

-80 RTVVNEEP
+80 RAVINEEP
-88 MLFTHVHSLMECCD
+88 LLFQHTHSLMESCD
-102 EVHPCLLGRAVLS
+102 EVHPRLLGRAVLA
-115 AWDVVPE
+115 AWDHIPE
-122 QYRQN
+122 QYRCN
-127 LVTIAADRKNL
+127 LVTIAADRKHL

-144 CDQLKG
+144 CDHLKT

-188 VCAARTAVDE
+188 VTRTRETVDD
-198 MVEEALT
+198 MVHDALA
-205 PRPLDQLQDYSVFTD
+205 PRPLEQLEDYSVFTD

-240 GVSEDGFYFHAHYDG
+240 GVSEDGFYFHSHYDG

-265 MLAAYTVF
+265 VLAAYTVF

-280 IIHTDSLGALTFVL
+280 IINTDSLGAITFVL
-294 RLAHSRWAFEAWV
+294 RLAHSRWTFETWA
-307 SEGIQDER
+307 SEGVQDER

-375 CESIITALSGCAKAV
+375 CESIITALAGCAKAV
-390 RLLAPEWLQI
+390 RLMAPDWVQI
-400 KPSSIHTGN
+400 KPSSIHAGN

>member
-1 MEGEAV
+1 MV
-7 WHAWGVTLMGF
+7 F

-23 KRCTLTWEAPD
+23 KRCALTWEAPD

-47 VAVIAVAQEHRKA
+47 VAVIAVAQEHRQA

-80 RTVVNEEP
+80 RAVINEEP
-88 MLFTHVHSLMECCD
+88 LLFQHTHSLMESCD
-102 EVHPCLLGRAVLS
+102 EVHPRLLGRAVLA
-115 AWDVVPE
+115 AWDHIPE
-122 QYRQN
+122 QYRCN
-127 LVTIAADRKNL
+127 LVTIAADRKHL

-144 CDQLKG
+144 CDHLKT

-188 VCAARTAVDE
+188 VTRTRETVDA
-198 MVEEALT
+198 MVHDALA
-205 PRPLDQLQDYSVFTD
+205 PRPLEQLEDYSVFTD

-240 GVSEDGFYFHAHYDG
+240 GVSEDGFYFHSHYDG

-265 MLAAYTVF
+265 VLAAYTVF
-273 HSGSRRL
+273 HSCSRRL
-280 IIHTDSLGALTFVL
+280 IINTDSLGAITFVL
-294 RLAHSRWAFEAWV
+294 RLAHSRWTFETWA
-307 SEGIQDER
+307 SEGVQDER

-375 CESIITALSGCAKAV
+375 CESIITALAGCAKAV
-390 RLLAPEWLQI
+390 RLMAPDWVQI
-400 KPSSIHTGN
+400 KPSSIHAGN

>member
-1 MEGEAV
+1 MV
-7 WHAWGVTLMGF
+7 F

-23 KRCTLTWEAPD
+23 KRCALTWEAPD

-39 PAGYTDQG
+39 PAGYTNQG
-47 VAVIAVAQEHRKA
+47 VAVIAVAQEHRQA

-80 RTVVNEEP
+80 RAVINEEP
-88 MLFTHVHSLMECCD
+88 LLFQHTHSLMESCD
-102 EVHPCLLGRAVLS
+102 EVHPRLLGRAVLA
-115 AWDVVPE
+115 AWDHIPE
-122 QYRQN
+122 QYRCN
-127 LVTIAADRKNL
+127 LVTIAADRKHL

-144 CDQLKG
+144 CDHLKT

-188 VCAARTAVDE
+188 VTRTRETVDD
-198 MVEEALT
+198 MVHDALA
-205 PRPLDQLQDYSVFTD
+205 PRPLEQLEDYSVFTD

-240 GVSEDGFYFHAHYDG
+240 GVSEDGFYFHSHYDG

-265 MLAAYTVF
+265 VLAAYTVF

-280 IIHTDSLGALTFVL
+280 IINTDSLGAITFVL
-294 RLAHSRWAFEAWV
+294 RLAHSRWTFETWA
-307 SEGIQDER
+307 SEGVQDER

-375 CESIITALSGCAKAV
+375 CESIITALAGCAKAV
-390 RLLAPEWLQI
+390 RLMAPDWVQI
-400 KPSSIHTGN
+400 KPSSIHAGN

>member
-1 MEGEAV
+1 MV
-7 WHAWGVTLMGF
+7 F

-23 KRCTLTWEAPD
+23 KRCALTWEAPD

-47 VAVIAVAQEHRKA
+47 VAVIAVAQEHRQA

-80 RTVVNEEP
+80 RAVINEEP
-88 MLFTHVHSLMECCD
+88 LLFQHTHSLMESCD
-102 EVHPCLLGRAVLS
+102 EVHPRLLGRAVLA
-115 AWDVVPE
+115 AWDHIPE
-122 QYRQN
+122 QYRCN
-127 LVTIAADRKNL
+127 LVTLAADRKHL

-144 CDQLKG
+144 CDHLKT

-188 VCAARTAVDE
+188 VTRTRETVDD
-198 MVEEALT
+198 MVHDALA
-205 PRPLDQLQDYSVFTD
+205 PRPLEQLEDYSVFTD

-240 GVSEDGFYFHAHYDG
+240 GVSEDGFYFHSHYDG

-265 MLAAYTVF
+265 VLAAYTVF

-280 IIHTDSLGALTFVL
+280 IINTDSLGAITFVL
-294 RLAHSRWAFEAWV
+294 RLAHSRWTFETWA
-307 SEGIQDER
+307 SEGVQDER

-375 CESIITALSGCAKAV
+375 CESIITALAGCAKAV
-390 RLLAPEWLQI
+390 RLMAPDWVQI
-400 KPSSIHTGN
+400 KPSSIHAGN

>member
-1 MEGEAV
+1 MV
-7 WHAWGVTLMGF
+7 F

-23 KRCTLTWEAPD
+23 KRCALTWEAPD

-47 VAVIAVAQEHRKA
+47 VAVIAVAQEHRQA

-80 RTVVNEEP
+80 RAVINEEP
-88 MLFTHVHSLMECCD
+88 LLFQHTHSLMESCD
-102 EVHPCLLGRAVLS
+102 EVHPRLLGRAVLA
-115 AWDVVPE
+115 AWDHIPE
-122 QYRQN
+122 QYRCN
-127 LVTIAADRKNL
+127 LVTIAADRKHL

-144 CDQLKG
+144 CDHLKT

-188 VCAARTAVDE
+188 VTRTRETVDD
-198 MVEEALT
+198 MVHDALA
-205 PRPLDQLQDYSVFTD
+205 PRPLEQLEDYSVFTD

-240 GVSEDGFYFHAHYDG
+240 GVSEDGFYFHSHYDG

-265 MLAAYTVF
+265 VLAAYTVF

-280 IIHTDSLGALTFVL
+280 IINTDSLGAITFVL
-294 RLAHSRWAFEAWV
+294 RLAHSRWTFETWA
-307 SEGIQDER
+307 SEGVQDER

-375 CESIITALSGCAKAV
+375 CESIITALAGCAKAV
-390 RLLAPEWLQI
+390 RLMAPDWVQI
-400 KPSSIHTGN
+400 KPSSIHAGN

>member
-1 MEGEAV
+1 MV
-7 WHAWGVTLMGF
+7 F

-23 KRCTLTWEAPD
+23 KRCALTWEAPD

-47 VAVIAVAQEHRKA
+47 VAVIAVAQEHRQA

-80 RTVVNEEP
+80 RAVINEEP
-88 MLFTHVHSLMECCD
+88 LLFQHTHSLMESCD
-102 EVHPCLLGRAVLS
+102 EVHPRLLGRAVLA
-115 AWDVVPE
+115 AWDHIPE
-122 QYRQN
+122 QYRCN
-127 LVTIAADRKNL
+127 LVTIAADRKHL

-144 CDQLKG
+144 CDHLKT

-188 VCAARTAVDE
+188 VTRTRETVDD
-198 MVEEALT
+198 MVHDALA
-205 PRPLDQLQDYSVFTD
+205 PRPLEQLEDYSVFTD

-240 GVSEDGFYFHAHYDG
+240 GVSEDGFYFHSHYDG

-265 MLAAYTVF
+265 VLAAYTVF

-280 IIHTDSLGALTFVL
+280 IINTDSLGAITFVL
-294 RLAHSRWAFEAWV
+294 RLAHSRWTFETWA
-307 SEGIQDER
+307 SEGVQDER

-355 HRHFPGQIVDKRH
+355 HRHFLGQIVDKRH

-375 CESIITALSGCAKAV
+375 CESIITALAGCAKAV
-390 RLLAPEWLQI
+390 RLMAPDWVQI
-400 KPSSIHTGN
+400 KPSSIHAGN